1 MNSSTLPTKNN
12 LMRLKENLKLSIQG
26 RELLEKKKIILSMEK
41 TKYQK
46 KAKKQLENVQALL
59 KKAYTS
65 YIKATIDTG
74 VDNLID
80 ISNGMNF
87 EDMLDIKYKTIMG
100 VEIPSIVYEPK
111 QASINYSLYDT
122 TSAVDST
129 IIDFNSIKSELVAYA
144 ETLNTIIKLEK
155 NIEKVSKRSN
165 ALGDMIIPQTQ
176 SSISKIQDIL
186 EEREREEFTRLKVIK
201 NKLNWQ
207 IVKISY
213 NKDS

>member
-46 KAKKQLENVQALL
+46 KAKEQLENVQALL

-176 SSISKIQDIL
+176 SSISEIQDIL

>member
-46 KAKKQLENVQALL
+46 KAKEQLENVQALL

-100 VEIPSIVYEPK
+100 VEIPSVVYEPK

-144 ETLNTIIKLEK
+144 ETLNTVIKLEK

-176 SSISKIQDIL
+176 SSISEIQDIL

-201 NKLNWQ
+201 NKLN
-207 IVKISY
+207 
-213 NKDS
+213 

>member
-1 MNSSTLPTKNN
+1 M
-12 LMRLKENLKLSIQG
+12 
-26 RELLEKKKIILSMEK
+26 
-41 TKYQK
+41 
-46 KAKKQLENVQALL
+46 
-59 KKAYTS
+59 
-65 YIKATIDTG
+65 
-74 VDNLID
+74 ID

-176 SSISKIQDIL
+176 SSISEIQDIL

-201 NKLNWQ
+201 NKLN
-207 IVKISY
+207 
-213 NKDS
+213 

>member
-46 KAKKQLENVQALL
+46 KAKEQLENVQALL

-87 EDMLDIKYKTIMG
+87 EDILDIKYKTIMG
-100 VEIPSIVYEPK
+100 VEIPSVVYEPK

-176 SSISKIQDIL
+176 SSISEIQDIL

-201 NKLNWQ
+201 NKLN
-207 IVKISY
+207 
-213 NKDS
+213 

>member
-46 KAKKQLENVQALL
+46 KAKEQLENVQALL
-59 KKAYTS
+59 RKAYTS

-176 SSISKIQDIL
+176 SSISEIQDIL

-201 NKLNWQ
+201 NKLN
-207 IVKISY
+207 
-213 NKDS
+213 

>member
-46 KAKKQLENVQALL
+46 KAKEQLKNVQALL

-129 IIDFNSIKSELVAYA
+129 IIDFNSIKSELVVYA

-176 SSISKIQDIL
+176 SSISEIQDIL

-201 NKLNWQ
+201 NKLN
-207 IVKISY
+207 
-213 NKDS
+213 

>member
-46 KAKKQLENVQALL
+46 KAKEQLENVQALL

-87 EDMLDIKYKTIMG
+87 EDILDIKYKTIMG

-144 ETLNTIIKLEK
+144 ETLNTVIKLEK

-176 SSISKIQDIL
+176 SSISEIQDIL

-201 NKLNWQ
+201 NKLN
-207 IVKISY
+207 
-213 NKDS
+213 

>member
-46 KAKKQLENVQALL
+46 KAKEQLENVQALL

-87 EDMLDIKYKTIMG
+87 EDILDIKYKTIMG

-176 SSISKIQDIL
+176 SSISEIQDIL

-201 NKLNWQ
+201 NKLN
-207 IVKISY
+207 
-213 NKDS
+213 

>member
-1 MNSSTLPTKNN
+1 
-12 LMRLKENLKLSIQG
+12 MRLKENLKLSIQG

-46 KAKKQLENVQALL
+46 KAKEQLENVQALL

-87 EDMLDIKYKTIMG
+87 EDILDIKYKTIMG
-100 VEIPSIVYEPK
+100 VEIPSVVYEPK

-176 SSISKIQDIL
+176 SSISEIQDIL

-201 NKLNWQ
+201 NKLN
-207 IVKISY
+207 
-213 NKDS
+213 

>member
-12 LMRLKENLKLSIQG
+12 LMRLKENLKLSIQR
-26 RELLEKKKIILSMEK
+26 RELLEKKNIILSMEK

-46 KAKKQLENVQALL
+46 KAKEQLENVQALL

-176 SSISKIQDIL
+176 SSISEIQDIL
-186 EEREREEFTRLKVIK
+186 EEREREEFTRLKVIN
-201 NKLNWQ
+201 NKLN
-207 IVKISY
+207 
-213 NKDS
+213 

>member
-46 KAKKQLENVQALL
+46 KAKEQLENVQALL

-176 SSISKIQDIL
+176 SSISEIQDIL

-201 NKLNWQ
+201 NKLN
-207 IVKISY
+207 
-213 NKDS
+213 

>member
-26 RELLEKKKIILSMEK
+26 RELLEKKKIILNMEK

-46 KAKKQLENVQALL
+46 KAKEQLENVQALL

-176 SSISKIQDIL
+176 SSISEIQDIL

-201 NKLNWQ
+201 NKLN
-207 IVKISY
+207 
-213 NKDS
+213 

>member
-46 KAKKQLENVQALL
+46 KAKEQLENVQALL

-87 EDMLDIKYKTIMG
+87 EDILDIKYKTIMG
-100 VEIPSIVYEPK
+100 VEIPSVVYEPK

-144 ETLNTIIKLEK
+144 ETLNTVIKLEK

-176 SSISKIQDIL
+176 SSISEIQDIL

-201 NKLNWQ
+201 NKLN
-207 IVKISY
+207 
-213 NKDS
+213 

>member
-201 NKLNWQ
+201 NKLN
-207 IVKISY
+207 
-213 NKDS
+213 